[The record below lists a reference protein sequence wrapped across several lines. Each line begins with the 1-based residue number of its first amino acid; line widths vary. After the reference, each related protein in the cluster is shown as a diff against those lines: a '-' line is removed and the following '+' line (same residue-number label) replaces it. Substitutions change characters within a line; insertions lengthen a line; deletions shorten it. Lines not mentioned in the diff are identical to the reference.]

1 MPPPCKAHSPQL
13 ESSPHSATEC
23 SQKKRERE
31 REKSGGSERMKK
43 WNWEDCH
50 NCQPSNTNGA
60 LGFLKGEAENH
71 ILRKETTSC
80 WRENGTCTSGKSLRS
95 SFRGLLKRRVSG
107 NVMFPT
113 PPQQKTTSAHK
124 EPLPGLPEAPKHKP
138 GRGSAL
144 TCPVGHYTALTWL
157 WWELQEQAGMNP
169 CSTLH
174 RARPREGRN
183 STQM

>member
-1 MPPPCKAHSPQL
+1 MQP
-13 ESSPHSATEC
+13 
-23 SQKKRERE
+23 KKRKERE
-31 REKSGGSERMKK
+31 REKPGVSEGMKK
-43 WNWEDCH
+43 WNWENCH
-50 NCQPSNTNGA
+50 NCQPSDTNGA

-71 ILRKETTSC
+71 ILRIETTSC
-80 WRENGTCTSGKSLRS
+80 WRKRELALLAKSLRS

-107 NVMFPT
+107 DVMSPT

-124 EPLPGLPEAPKHKP
+124 EPLPGPPEASKCKP

-169 CSTLH
+169 CSTPH
-174 RARPREGRN
+174 RARPRVGGH